1 MLKLHHDSQL
11 DSKIRCGSS
20 IIISLYRYNMHVQIV
35 FIILIT
41 GCSNVVKKEK
51 MFDELIRNYYME
63 WIIVITLIVDNCHYF
78 I

>member
-1 MLKLHHDSQL
+1 MLKLHHNSQL

-20 IIISLYRYNMHVQIV
+20 IIISLYYNMHVQIV

-41 GCSNVVKKEK
+41 GCNNVLKKEK